1 MLTLNDPSL
10 FREQCYVNGQW
21 IDADDKSVIKV
32 DNPSKG
38 EIIGSVPKFGAAE
51 TRRAID
57 AAEAAWA
64 GWRALTPKERG
75 ACLIKWHDL
84 IQENKQDLAR
94 ILSYEQGKPVAESLG
109 EIALGSSYIPWYAE
123 ECRRTYGD
131 VIPAP
136 RKGIRPITHHQPV
149 GVVFAIT
156 PWNFPMSMIARKTA
170 PALAAGCPV
179 LVKPASAT
187 PYSALAM
194 AELAHRAGFPAGVF
208 NVLTGSA
215 SVMAAEMASN
225 VKVRKVTFTGSTEVG
240 KKLTAQTAQT
250 MKRVSM
256 ELGGNAPFVV
266 FDDADLALTLNCAY
280 GSKVRNAG
288 QTCISTNRILVQEGI
303 AQSFVTGLVERFK
316 TLKVGDG
323 FEDNVEVGPLINQSA
338 VEHCEALLADAVSKG
353 AKILLGGKRHAL
365 GGNFFEPTVLTGMTR
380 EMRIFHEEIF
390 GPIAPIMTFASEAEA
405 VELANDTPFGLASYV
420 FTQNLSRAWRI
431 PEALEYGL
439 CGVNDAALALAE
451 APFGGV
457 KESGTGREGSREG
470 LLDFMETRYVL
481 MGGIVA

>member
-288 QTCISTNRILVQEGI
+288 QTCISTNHILVQEGI

-457 KESGTGREGSREG
+457 KESGTGREGGREG

>member
-75 ACLIKWHDL
+75 AYLIKWNDL

-156 PWNFPMSMIARKTA
+156 PWNFPMSMITRKTA

-187 PYSALAM
+187 PYSALAL

-215 SVMAAEMASN
+215 SVMAGEMASN

-280 GSKVRNAG
+280 GSKIRNAG

-303 AQSFVTGLVERFK
+303 AQDFVTGLVERFK
-316 TLKVGDG
+316 TLRVGDG

-457 KESGTGREGSREG
+457 KESGTGREGGREG

-481 MGGIVA
+481 MGGIGA

>member
-156 PWNFPMSMIARKTA
+156 PWNFPMSMIARQTA

-390 GPIAPIMTFASEAEA
+390 GPIAPVMTFASEAEA

-457 KESGTGREGSREG
+457 KESGTGREGGREG

>member
-390 GPIAPIMTFASEAEA
+390 GPIAPIMTFASETEA

-457 KESGTGREGSREG
+457 KESGTGREGGREG

>member
-136 RKGIRPITHHQPV
+136 RKGIRPITHHQRV

-457 KESGTGREGSREG
+457 KESGTGREGGREG

>member
-457 KESGTGREGSREG
+457 KESGTGREGGREG

>member
-323 FEDNVEVGPLINQSA
+323 FEDNVEVGPLITPSA

-457 KESGTGREGSREG
+457 KESGTGREGGREG

>member
-38 EIIGSVPKFGAAE
+38 EIIGSVPKFDAAE

-457 KESGTGREGSREG
+457 KESGTGREGGREG

>member
-170 PALAAGCPV
+170 PALASGCPV

-457 KESGTGREGSREG
+457 KESGTGREGGREG

>member
-457 KESGTGREGSREG
+457 KESGTGREGGREG

-481 MGGIVA
+481 MGGIGA

>member
-240 KKLTAQTAQT
+240 KKLTAQTAQS

-457 KESGTGREGSREG
+457 KESGTGREGGREG

>member
-288 QTCISTNRILVQEGI
+288 QTCISTNRILVLEGI

-457 KESGTGREGSREG
+457 KESGTGREGGREG

>member
-303 AQSFVTGLVERFK
+303 AQDFVTGLVERFK

-390 GPIAPIMTFASEAEA
+390 GPIAPVMTFASEAEA

-457 KESGTGREGSREG
+457 KESGTGREGGREG

-481 MGGIVA
+481 MGGIGA

>member
-215 SVMAAEMASN
+215 SVMAAEMASS

-457 KESGTGREGSREG
+457 KESGTGREGGREG

>member
-390 GPIAPIMTFASEAEA
+390 GPIAPIMTFTSEAEA

-457 KESGTGREGSREG
+457 KESGTGREGGREG

>member
-57 AAEAAWA
+57 AAEASWA

-75 ACLIKWHDL
+75 AYLIKWNDL

-156 PWNFPMSMIARKTA
+156 PWNFPMSMITRKTA

-187 PYSALAM
+187 PYSALAL

-215 SVMAAEMASN
+215 SVMAGEMASN

-240 KKLTAQTAQT
+240 KKLTAQAAQT

-266 FDDADLALTLNCAY
+266 FDDADLSLTLNCAY
-280 GSKVRNAG
+280 GSKIRNAG
-288 QTCISTNRILVQEGI
+288 QTCISTNRILVHEGI
-303 AQSFVTGLVERFK
+303 AQDFVTGLVERFK
-316 TLKVGDG
+316 TLRVGDG

-405 VELANDTPFGLASYV
+405 IELANDTPFGLASYV
-420 FTQNLSRAWRI
+420 FTQNLGRAWRI

-457 KESGTGREGSREG
+457 KESGTGREGGREG

-481 MGGIVA
+481 MGGIGA

>member
-94 ILSYEQGKPVAESLG
+94 ILSYEQAKPVAESLG

-457 KESGTGREGSREG
+457 KESGTGREGGREG

>member
-187 PYSALAM
+187 PYSALTM

-390 GPIAPIMTFASEAEA
+390 GPIAPVMTFASEAEA

-457 KESGTGREGSREG
+457 KESGTGREGGREG

>member
-156 PWNFPMSMIARKTA
+156 PWNFPMSMITRKTA

-457 KESGTGREGSREG
+457 KESGTGREGGREG

>member
-156 PWNFPMSMIARKTA
+156 PWNFPMSMIAPKTA

-457 KESGTGREGSREG
+457 KESGTGREGGREG

>member
-179 LVKPASAT
+179 LVKPGSQ
-187 PYSALAM
+187 PHRVALA
-194 AELAHRAGFPAGVF
+194 A
-208 NVLTGSA
+208 
-215 SVMAAEMASN
+215 
-225 VKVRKVTFTGSTEVG
+225 
-240 KKLTAQTAQT
+240 
-250 MKRVSM
+250 
-256 ELGGNAPFVV
+256 
-266 FDDADLALTLNCAY
+266 
-280 GSKVRNAG
+280 
-288 QTCISTNRILVQEGI
+288 
-303 AQSFVTGLVERFK
+303 
-316 TLKVGDG
+316 
-323 FEDNVEVGPLINQSA
+323 
-338 VEHCEALLADAVSKG
+338 
-353 AKILLGGKRHAL
+353 
-365 GGNFFEPTVLTGMTR
+365 
-380 EMRIFHEEIF
+380 
-390 GPIAPIMTFASEAEA
+390 
-405 VELANDTPFGLASYV
+405 
-420 FTQNLSRAWRI
+420 
-431 PEALEYGL
+431 
-439 CGVNDAALALAE
+439 
-451 APFGGV
+451 
-457 KESGTGREGSREG
+457 
-470 LLDFMETRYVL
+470 
-481 MGGIVA
+481 

>member
-156 PWNFPMSMIARKTA
+156 PWNFPMSMITRKTA

-390 GPIAPIMTFASEAEA
+390 GPIAPIMTFTSEAEA

-457 KESGTGREGSREG
+457 KESGTGREGGREG

>member
-390 GPIAPIMTFASEAEA
+390 GPIAPVMTFASEAEA

-457 KESGTGREGSREG
+457 KESGTGREGGREG

>member
-1 MLTLNDPSL
+1 MRATLPDDIRHVFELQRQASRAQPDTPLTLR
-10 FREQCYVNGQW
+10 RERLLRLSKL
-21 IDADDKSVIKV
+21 IDEH
-32 DNPSKG
+32 G
-38 EIIGSVPKFGAAE
+38 
-51 TRRAID
+51 
-57 AAEAAWA
+57 
-64 GWRALTPKERG
+64 
-75 ACLIKWHDL
+75 
-84 IQENKQDLAR
+84 
-94 ILSYEQGKPVAESLG
+94 
-109 EIALGSSYIPWYAE
+109 
-123 ECRRTYGD
+123 
-131 VIPAP
+131 
-136 RKGIRPITHHQPV
+136 
-149 GVVFAIT
+149 
-156 PWNFPMSMIARKTA
+156 
-170 PALAAGCPV
+170 PALAAAVQADFGMRSPRLTEVADLFMLRAQLAHTLRHLARWCRRTRVRTPLFLLPARGWIERQPLGV
-179 LVKPASAT
+179 VGVISPWNYPLQLSLGPAATALAAGNRVMLKPSELTPHTSAQLALLVAQFFAPDEFCVVQGDASL
-187 PYSALAM
+187 SAL
-194 AELAHRAGFPAGVF
+194 F
-208 NVLTGSA
+208 A
-215 SVMAAEMASN
+215 SLPFDHLV
-225 VKVRKVTFTGSTEVG
+225 FTGSTAVG
-240 KKLTAQTAQT
+240 RKVAQAAAQNLTPTT
-250 MKRVSM
+250 L
-256 ELGGNAPFVV
+256 ELGGKSPCII
-266 FDDADLALTLNCAY
+266 DGHCDMQDAALKIAHGKLL
-280 GSKVRNAG
+280 NAG

-457 KESGTGREGSREG
+457 KESGTGREGGREG

>member
-21 IDADDKSVIKV
+21 IEADDKSVIKV

-390 GPIAPIMTFASEAEA
+390 GPIAPVMTFASEAEA

-457 KESGTGREGSREG
+457 KESGTGREGGREG

>member
-225 VKVRKVTFTGSTEVG
+225 VKVRKVTCTGSTEVG

-457 KESGTGREGSREG
+457 KESGTGREGGREG

>member
-94 ILSYEQGKPVAESLG
+94 ILSYEQGKPMAESLG

-457 KESGTGREGSREG
+457 KESGTGREGGREG

>member
-1 MLTLNDPSL
+1 
-10 FREQCYVNGQW
+10 
-21 IDADDKSVIKV
+21 
-32 DNPSKG
+32 
-38 EIIGSVPKFGAAE
+38 
-51 TRRAID
+51 
-57 AAEAAWA
+57 
-64 GWRALTPKERG
+64 
-75 ACLIKWHDL
+75 
-84 IQENKQDLAR
+84 
-94 ILSYEQGKPVAESLG
+94 
-109 EIALGSSYIPWYAE
+109 
-123 ECRRTYGD
+123 
-131 VIPAP
+131 
-136 RKGIRPITHHQPV
+136 
-149 GVVFAIT
+149 
-156 PWNFPMSMIARKTA
+156 
-170 PALAAGCPV
+170 
-179 LVKPASAT
+179 
-187 PYSALAM
+187 
-194 AELAHRAGFPAGVF
+194 
-208 NVLTGSA
+208 
-215 SVMAAEMASN
+215 MASN

-405 VELANDTPFGLASYV
+405 VELAVATF
-420 FTQNLSRAWRI
+420 
-431 PEALEYGL
+431 EALVVERGDSGKIWSSMLKEAMKRRKPDFNESHFGFRSFGNLLEEAQTRGL
-439 CGVNDAALALAE
+439 LEIGRDEKSGAFVSRSASPVPVVEVSSSVAE
-451 APFGGV
+451 VSAV
-457 KESGTGREGSREG
+457 ADVSVSGTTGESDEAGVATPPQQGERRSRNRNKRNSKEPRGISQEQSTVVVESVAADLPSVSSSTQSSTDSVEKPRPERQRKGQRPVRASDAISAPELSSIPSSANPTEPGGPTPDSETPPASGGSLTKPKKPRGRGTRKAKTGPSAEPTNASGSSQAG
-470 LLDFMETRYVL
+470 
-481 MGGIVA
+481 